1 MPPLPPISRR
11 TRFARGESAGG
22 GKIYPFGG
30 KQEDEV
36 ISPSELLVGRLT
48 LAVMIFMIARCLNV
62 V

>member
-30 KQEDEV
+30 QQEDEV

>member
-48 LAVMIFMIARCLNV
+48 LAVMNFMIARCLNV
-62 V
+62 D